1 MDKSPAVLLCGN
13 DEETLV
19 LRSKVLELA
28 GIPVTKTRSEAD
40 ALRLLAGGD
49 VRVVVLC
56 HSLREAQRTVML
68 KAAGAAEPRARA
80 VVLCVP
86 DIELSGRIDVV
97 LTAMDGPAKL
107 VAAVRRLEAEG
118 AETKD

>member
-68 KAAGAAEPRARA
+68 KAAGAAEPRARRSRGRGGAAGACGGPVRAGYRA
-80 VVLCVP
+80 V
-86 DIELSGRIDVV
+86 
-97 LTAMDGPAKL
+97 
-107 VAAVRRLEAEG
+107 G
-118 AETKD
+118 AD

>member
-1 MDKSPAVLLCGN
+1 M
-13 DEETLV
+13 
-19 LRSKVLELA
+19 
-28 GIPVTKTRSEAD
+28 
-40 ALRLLAGGD
+40 
-49 VRVVVLC
+49 
-56 HSLREAQRTVML
+56 
-68 KAAGAAEPRARA
+68 
-80 VVLCVP
+80 VLCVP